1 MSATVT
7 RLKTTTQNL
16 SNKVYAIG
24 GKHIAGQH
32 SLSLGEIVALAIA
45 GVMVFMPAVW
55 KQMPLVGKYGSVT
68 IAFVI
73 LIVAMVL
80 T

>member
-1 MSATVT
+1 MSQIQKVKA
-7 RLKTTTQNL
+7 TTQNL
-16 SNKVYAIG
+16 SNKIYSIG

-45 GVMVFMPAVW
+45 GIMIFAPKTWASIPVI
-55 KQMPLVGKYGSVT
+55 GKYGSVT
-68 IAFVI
+68 IAFVV
-73 LIVAMVL
+73 LIAAMVL